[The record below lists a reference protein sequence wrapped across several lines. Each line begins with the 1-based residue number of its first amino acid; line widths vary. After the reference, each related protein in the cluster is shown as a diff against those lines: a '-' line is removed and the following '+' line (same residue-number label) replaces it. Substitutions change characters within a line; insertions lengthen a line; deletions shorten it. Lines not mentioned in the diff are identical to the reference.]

1 MTAPTEMTFFA
12 RFEADILAK
21 KKVITIRDESEKHY
35 QVGSIVEV
43 STLEEGRKFCRLLIN
58 KVEQILFSELSHYH
72 AEQEN
77 MSLTTLKEVIQ
88 DIYPNI
94 EQLYVIHYQLV
105 EEKALEKDHA

>member
-1 MTAPTEMTFFA
+1 
-12 RFEADILAK
+12 
-21 KKVITIRDESEKHY
+21 
-35 QVGSIVEV
+35 
-43 STLEEGRKFCRLLIN
+43 
-58 KVEQILFSELSHYH
+58 
-72 AEQEN
+72 